1 MSVSRG
7 ALPLVSFGSEFKNGS
22 PHLTICFS
30 AFGISVGIRTNAPE
44 TVPFLIEQLPPGSK
58 PTSAAPGRVYTLRI
72 DDGGS
77 CPPRKRS
84 TFRGV
89 VLPSHLLLFENPPER
104 CFELCVE
111 GVTLARTRSLA
122 EILEIFESDVQ
133 AHVAEMCDE
142 RLFVHAG
149 VVGWKG
155 RAILIPG
162 LSGSGK
168 TTLVASLLRAGATYY
183 SDEYAVLDYQGRVHP
198 YARALSLRAG
208 QESIRM
214 NAWPEAFGAVPGA
227 EPLPLGLIIVTRY
240 HTGAHWNPR
249 VLSPG
254 GAVLALIA
262 NTVGIRRQ
270 PPFALATLQRAV
282 SSVLT
287 LESDRSEADRMP
299 PLVFSQL
306 EAHIASSV
314 GG

>member
-1 MSVSRG
+1 M
-7 ALPLVSFGSEFKNGS
+7 PLVSFGSEFKNGS
-22 PHLTICFS
+22 PQLTICFS

-58 PTSAAPGRVYTLRI
+58 PTSAAPGRVYTLRV

-149 VVGWKG
+149 V
-155 RAILIPG
+155 
-162 LSGSGK
+162 
-168 TTLVASLLRAGATYY
+168 
-183 SDEYAVLDYQGRVHP
+183 
-198 YARALSLRAG
+198 ALSLRAG

-214 NAWPEAFGAVPGA
+214 NAWPEAFGAVPGT

-240 HTGAHWNPR
+240 RTGAHWNPR

-270 PPFALATLQRAV
+270 PAFALATLQRAV

-306 EAHIASSV
+306 EAHMASSV